1 MTASYCNRALV
12 HLKMKNYELCIKD
25 CEKTPSLDKK
35 YLKAYHRRGKALVQL
50 LKYEDALCD
59 FEYIMDKEP

>member
-1 MTASYCNRALV
+1 
-12 HLKMKNYELCIKD
+12 MKNYELCIKD
-25 CEKTPSLDKK
+25 CEKTLSLDKK
-35 YLKAYHRRGKALVQL
+35 YLKAYHRRGKASVQL